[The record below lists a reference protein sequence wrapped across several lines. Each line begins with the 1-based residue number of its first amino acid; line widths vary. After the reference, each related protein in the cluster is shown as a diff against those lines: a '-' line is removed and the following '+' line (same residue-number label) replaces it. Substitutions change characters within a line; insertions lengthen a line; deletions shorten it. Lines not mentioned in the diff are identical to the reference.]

1 MRRNPTREAKYYY
14 TNEVNNYSTRKLVV
28 KNDRNDISK
37 LDDLKGKKIA
47 VTTSSEFNE
56 LVKQF
61 NENSKSTK
69 LMLSTQIKQVP
80 KH

>member
-1 MRRNPTREAKYYY
+1 MNQNTITQMRLS
-14 TNEVNNYSTRKLVV
+14 NYSTRKLVV

-61 NENSKSTK
+61 NETANPPIDYY
-69 LMLSTQIKQVP
+69 L
-80 KH
+80 HR